1 MKKKTSKTRK
11 RRLKKWVKVTLRL
24 IIFALVLFFIG
35 SLFYKRIYN
44 HVKIKDI
51 YLDNNKLHIKI
62 NSKLNKNIY
71 CLLTTSEEYPTLE
84 SKDWIQ
90 IKDNECLF
98 DFEEDH
104 YYLYVKK
111 DDKIIYS
118 NKNSKVLDFKFED
131 DRKYFAI
138 NNEYELNYKIK
149 YIGKNK
155 EINWTSSDE
164 KIVTIEDGKIKT
176 IADGN
181 ITIKAEY
188 EGIVNKLDIVST
200 SLIVNRPKTYDYK
213 KKYLPCEKYNEKEN
227 DLIDEILNYRANQV
241 GFKTRASA
249 VETAR
254 FLTLEFPYRINYF
267 YENGRLTQSNKID
280 GEGRY
285 YHVGMY
291 LNSSRYKSI
300 KKSTSKPKIWG
311 CSLYD
316 NPVHRNVDNGLDCSG
331 FVSWALLNGGF
342 DVGDLGAGVSN
353 VKNLSQSLGQ
363 FKDSSLSL
371 TKKLKVGDLLFSYK
385 AGGHIGMLIG
395 MDDKYFYTAQALWFD
410 QIGVIVTKAT
420 AEELVKEFPKFV
432 LMDKF
437 YKEDGNLT
445 NMWY

>member
-104 YYLYVKK
+104 YNLYVKN
-111 DDKIIYS
+111 DDKLIYTN
-118 NKNSKVLDFKFED
+118 NKNKVLDFEFID

-164 KIVTIEDGKIKT
+164 KIVTIKDGKIKT

-291 LNSSRYKSI
+291 LNSSRYKDI